1 MSRDPDAQ
9 VRPVDPSEV
18 GLLARLWYDGWQDA
32 HAAIVPAELARRRTL
47 PRFEERL
54 RAALDNVRTVG
65 PIGAPLGF
73 ALIKGDELY
82 QLYVSAAARG
92 TGVASTLI
100 ADAEARLRTQGV
112 ETAWLG
118 CAIGNSR
125 AARFYE
131 KSDGTSPARSWSSS
145 RPQGPFRS
153 SSGATRSG
161 CRLRPRPSRSNAV
174 QRSRRVTRRRPSR
187 VRWRPASGTPPPS
200 GTPPS
205 SGSGRGRPPAV
216 RSRPGREGRAVPRIH
231 PQPVDVGAEVQ
242 VRPRHLTRL
251 SHQAEELAAFT
262 PRPASP
268 GTSTGGSRR

>member
-65 PIGAPLGF
+65 PIRAPLGF

-145 RPQGPFRS
+145 RRPRAPSRS

-161 CRLRPRPSRSNAV
+161 CCLRPRPSRSNAV
-174 QRSRRVTRRRPSR
+174 QRSRAASRRRRPSR
-187 VRWRPASGTPPPS
+187 V
-200 GTPPS
+200 
-205 SGSGRGRPPAV
+205 
-216 RSRPGREGRAVPRIH
+216 
-231 PQPVDVGAEVQ
+231 
-242 VRPRHLTRL
+242 
-251 SHQAEELAAFT
+251 
-262 PRPASP
+262 
-268 GTSTGGSRR
+268 